1 MQRRQYIYRYSRGLY
16 GEKWGRMCARSFVL
30 GRLSGEGRA
39 SQVLRLVS
47 FGVFM
52 SLSYSV
58 FCSLLCRACEV
69 HSEGV
74 STHYLRALERTRYD
88 RTNHLT

>member
-1 MQRRQYIYRYSRGLY
+1 MKA
-16 GEKWGRMCARSFVL
+16 EKRKLADCARYA
-30 GRLSGEGRA
+30 REGGGGT
-39 SQVLRLVS
+39 SEELRLVS